1 MVKYIKKS
9 LGKQE
14 TSQIEKYR
22 MNWSNQKRRLQ
33 QEIRR
38 KNIQLVT
45 ERKLR
50 SHQKEL
56 MEGKIKNLEKALRKK
71 KVQLEKELDFAKQIH
86 ALEISVI
93 EGRNR
98 LKLKTAT
105 NEIMR
110 LETALE
116 DIKTALG

>member
-1 MVKYIKKS
+1 MVKNIMKS
-9 LGKQE
+9 LRKQE
-14 TSQIEKYR
+14 ISQIEKYK
-22 MNWSNQKRRLQ
+22 MKWSNQKRRLQ
-33 QEIRR
+33 LEIRR

-50 SHQKEL
+50 SHQKKL
-56 MEGKIKNLEKALRKK
+56 MEDKTKNLEKALAKK
-71 KVQLEKELDFAKQIH
+71 IVQLQKELNFAKRIK

-116 DIKTALG
+116 GIKTALE

>member
-1 MVKYIKKS
+1 
-9 LGKQE
+9 
-14 TSQIEKYR
+14 
-22 MNWSNQKRRLQ
+22 
-33 QEIRR
+33 
-38 KNIQLVT
+38 
-45 ERKLR
+45 
-50 SHQKEL
+50 

-71 KVQLEKELDFAKQIH
+71 KVQLEKELDFSKQIH

>member
-1 MVKYIKKS
+1 MVKVIMKS
-9 LGKQE
+9 LRKQE
-14 TSQIEKYR
+14 ISQIEKYK
-22 MNWSNQKRRLQ
+22 MKWLNQKRRLQ
-33 QEIRR
+33 LEIRR

-50 SHQKEL
+50 SHQKKL
-56 MEGKIKNLEKALRKK
+56 MEDKTKNLEKALRKK
-71 KVQLEKELDFAKQIH
+71 LVKLEKELDFAKQIH